1 MKKETEIQIYEI
13 AFGIDARPENL
24 NDIFPD
30 FKRESF
36 TEYDLIARLKE
47 LSESAF
53 NYEGLDEKWVF
64 VKVVK
69 ITTVITNYRKLTAI

>member
-1 MKKETEIQIYEI
+1 MKKETEIEIYEI

-53 NYEGLDEKWVF
+53 NYEELDEK
-64 VKVVK
+64 
-69 ITTVITNYRKLTAI
+69 